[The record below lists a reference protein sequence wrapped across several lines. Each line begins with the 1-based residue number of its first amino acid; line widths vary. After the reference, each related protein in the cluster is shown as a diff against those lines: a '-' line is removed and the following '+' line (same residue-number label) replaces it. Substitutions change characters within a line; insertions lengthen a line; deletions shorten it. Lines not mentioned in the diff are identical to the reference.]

1 MDKKIIRVPID
12 EQDSA
17 FVEGLFYESSVLRNL
32 FKTIFSLD
40 IEITESKRKYLDD
53 LKDQMVQADIALETA
68 KATISQKYLPEGFED
83 IRFNYTFD
91 FEKAALV
98 YEGILPWEM

>member
-17 FVEGLFYESSVLRNL
+17 FVEGLFYESNVLKNL

-40 IEITESKRKYLDD
+40 IEITESKRKYLDN
-53 LKDQMVQADIALETA
+53 LKSQMVQADIALETA
-68 KATISQKYLPEGFED
+68 KTTVSQKYLPEGFED

-91 FEKAALV
+91 FDKSVLV